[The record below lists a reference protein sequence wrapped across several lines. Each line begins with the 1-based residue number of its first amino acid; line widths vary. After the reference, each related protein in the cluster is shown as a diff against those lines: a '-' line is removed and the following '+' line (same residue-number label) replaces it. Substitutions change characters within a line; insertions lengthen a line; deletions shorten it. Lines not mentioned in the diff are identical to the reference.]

1 MQTSVEPL
9 EGNRVLL
16 TVTVPADEFE
26 QSIDAAYRRFAQ
38 QVRIPGFRPGKAP
51 RRILEQS
58 IPVAEARAQAIK
70 DSLPDYY
77 VEAVGAEEIDVIAAP
92 TLDITEGEHGGDITF
107 TAEVEVRPEVRLT
120 GYDELTV
127 VVEID
132 RATEERVTEQIDAM
146 RERFATL
153 EDSEAAITVGDFA
166 RIDIAGSID
175 GEDVPGLSATDF
187 TYEVGSG
194 ILVDEL
200 DDAIRG
206 TRPGATLEFSA
217 TLPERFGDR
226 AGAEVTFRGEVKA
239 AQQKVLPELTDEWVD
254 ENTDAE
260 TIEALRTDMALRIDL
275 VGKVQAQMS
284 LRDRVLEAVAEIVPV
299 ESPTPLVERE
309 MERRFHDLAHRL
321 EAQGM
326 TIPQYLMAIG
336 QDQETFVAEVR
347 EGATKAVLVD
357 LGLRAVATAES
368 LEATDAEV
376 EAEVERIV
384 SEVKGSTKKV
394 RRQLEQQGVIDAVR
408 FDIARGKALQFLVDH
423 ATVVDQAGEPVDLTL
438 PEPARRADDANDQ
451 NDQDETTETPDV
463 EEQA

>member
-9 EGNRVLL
+9 EGNKVRL
-16 TVTVPADEFE
+16 TVTVPAGEFE

-77 VEAVGAEEIDVIAAP
+77 VEAVGVETIDVIAAP
-92 TLDITEGEHGGDITF
+92 TLDIVSGEEEGDITF

-120 GYDELTV
+120 GYDELEV
-127 VVEID
+127 VVDIES
-132 RATEERVTEQIDAM
+132 ATDERVTEQIDAL

-153 EDSEAAITVGDFA
+153 EDSEAALTVGDFA
-166 RIDIAGSID
+166 RLDIAGSID
-175 GEDVPGLSATDF
+175 GEEVPGLSASDF
-187 TYEVGSG
+187 MYEVGSG

-200 DDAIRG
+200 DEAIRG
-206 TRPGATLEFSA
+206 TRPGATLEFTA
-217 TLPERFGDR
+217 TLPERFGER
-226 AGAEVTFRGEVKA
+226 AGEEVTFRGEVKS

-254 ENTDAE
+254 ENTDSG
-260 TIEALRTDMALRIDL
+260 TVDALRSEMATRIEL

-284 LRDRVLEAVAEIVPV
+284 LRDKVLEAVAGIVPV
-299 ESPTPLVERE
+299 EAPTPLVERE
-309 MERRFHDLAHRL
+309 MERRLHDLAHRL
-321 EAQGM
+321 EHQGM

-336 QDQETFVAEVR
+336 QDQEAFVAEVR
-347 EGATKAVLVD
+347 EGSTKAVLVD
-357 LGLRAVATAES
+357 LGLRAVAAAES
-368 LEATDAEV
+368 LEASDDEV

-384 SEVKGSTKKV
+384 SEVKGSPKKV
-394 RRQLEQQGVIDAVR
+394 RRQLEQQGVIEAVR

-423 ATVVDQAGEPVDLTL
+423 AKVVDQAGDPVDLTL
-438 PEPARRADDANDQ
+438 PEPAATPGDT
-451 NDQDETTETPDV
+451 NDQDETPETPDT

>member
-9 EGNRVLL
+9 EGNKVRL

-38 QVRIPGFRPGKAP
+38 QIRIPGFRPGRAP

-58 IPVAEARAQAIK
+58 IPVTEARAQAIK

-92 TLDITEGEHGGDITF
+92 TLDITAGEEEGDITF

-132 RATEERVTEQIDAM
+132 AATEERVTEQIDAM

-153 EDSEAAITVGDFA
+153 EDSESALTVGDFA
-166 RIDIAGSID
+166 RLDIAGSID

-200 DDAIRG
+200 DEAIRG
-206 TRPGATLEFSA
+206 TRPGATLEFTA
-217 TLPERFGDR
+217 TLPERFGER
-226 AGAEVTFRGEVKA
+226 AGDEVTFRGEVKA
-239 AQQKVLPELTDEWVD
+239 AQQKVLPELTDDWVD

-260 TIEALRTDMALRIDL
+260 TIEALRADMATRIEL

-284 LRDRVLEAVAEIVPV
+284 LRDKVLEAVAEIVPV
-299 ESPTPLVERE
+299 EAPTPLVERE
-309 MERRFHDLAHRL
+309 MERRLHDLAHRL

-357 LGLRAVATAES
+357 LGLRAVAAAES
-368 LEATDAEV
+368 LEATDEEV

-384 SEVKGSTKKV
+384 GEVKGSPKKV

-423 ATVVDQAGEPVDLTL
+423 AKVVDQAGNPVDLTL
-438 PEPARRADDANDQ
+438 PEPSRPADDANDS
-451 NDQDETTETPDV
+451 NEQDETTETPDV

>member
-9 EGNRVLL
+9 EGNKVRL

-77 VEAVGAEEIDVIAAP
+77 VEAVGAETIDVIAAP
-92 TLDITEGEHGGDITF
+92 TLDIVSGEDDGDITF

-120 GYDELTV
+120 GYDELQV
-127 VVEID
+127 VVDLES
-132 RATEERVTEQIDAM
+132 ATDERVTEQIDAL

-153 EDSEAAITVGDFA
+153 EDSEAALTVGDFA
-166 RIDIAGSID
+166 RLDIAGSID
-175 GEDVPGLSATDF
+175 GEEVPGLSASDF
-187 TYEVGSG
+187 MYEVGSG

-200 DDAIRG
+200 DEAIRG
-206 TRPGATLEFSA
+206 TRPGATLEFTA
-217 TLPERFGDR
+217 TLPERFGER
-226 AGAEVTFRGEVKA
+226 AGDEVTFRGEVKS

-254 ENTDAE
+254 ENTESE
-260 TIEALRTDMALRIDL
+260 TVEALRSEMATRIEL
-275 VGKVQAQMS
+275 VGRVQAQMS
-284 LRDRVLEAVAEIVPV
+284 LRDKVLEAVAEIVPV
-299 ESPTPLVERE
+299 EAPTPLVERE
-309 MERRFHDLAHRL
+309 MERRLHDLAHRL
-321 EAQGM
+321 EHQGM

-347 EGATKAVLVD
+347 EGSTKAVLVD
-357 LGLRAVATAES
+357 LGLRAVAAAES
-368 LEATDAEV
+368 LEASDDEV

-384 SEVKGSTKKV
+384 AEVKGSPKKV
-394 RRQLEQQGVIDAVR
+394 RRQLEQQGVIEAVR

-423 ATVVDQAGEPVDLTL
+423 AKVVDQAGDPVDLTL
-438 PEPARRADDANDQ
+438 PEPTVSTDDANDQ
-451 NDQDETTETPDV
+451 TTETPDV

>member
-9 EGNRVLL
+9 EGNKVRL
-16 TVTVPADEFE
+16 TVTVPAGEFE

-77 VEAVGAEEIDVIAAP
+77 VEAVGAETIDVIAAP
-92 TLDITEGEHGGDITF
+92 TLDIVSGEEDGDITF

-120 GYDELTV
+120 GYDELQV
-127 VVEID
+127 VVDIEA
-132 RATEERVTEQIDAM
+132 ATEERVTEQIDAL

-153 EDSEAAITVGDFA
+153 EDSEAALTVGDFA
-166 RIDIAGSID
+166 RLDIAGSID
-175 GEDVPGLSATDF
+175 GEEVPGLSASEF
-187 TYEVGSG
+187 MYEVGSG

-200 DDAIRG
+200 DEAIRG
-206 TRPGATLEFSA
+206 TRPGATLEFTA
-217 TLPERFGDR
+217 TLPERFGER
-226 AGAEVTFRGEVKA
+226 AGDEVTFRGEVKS

-254 ENTDAE
+254 ENTDSA
-260 TIEALRTDMALRIDL
+260 TVDALRSEMATRIEL

-284 LRDRVLEAVAEIVPV
+284 LRDKVLEAVAEIVPV
-299 ESPTPLVERE
+299 EAPNPLVERE
-309 MERRFHDLAHRL
+309 MERRLHDLAHRL
-321 EAQGM
+321 EHQGM

-336 QDQETFVAEVR
+336 QDQESFVAEVR
-347 EGATKAVLVD
+347 EGSTKAVLVD
-357 LGLRAVATAES
+357 LGLRSVASAEA
-368 LEATDAEV
+368 LEATDEEV

-384 SEVKGSTKKV
+384 AEAKGSSKKL
-394 RRQLEQQGVIDAVR
+394 RRQLEQQGIIDAVR

-423 ATVVDQAGEPVDLTL
+423 AQVVDQAGDPVDLTL
-438 PEPARRADDANDQ
+438 PEPPAADASETEND
-451 NDQDETTETPDV
+451 TPETPDT

>member
-9 EGNRVLL
+9 EGNKVRL
-16 TVTVPADEFE
+16 TVTVPAGEFE

-77 VEAVGAEEIDVIAAP
+77 VEAVGVETIDVIAAP
-92 TLDITEGEHGGDITF
+92 TLDIVSGEEEGDITF

-120 GYDELTV
+120 GYDELQV
-127 VVEID
+127 VVDIES
-132 RATEERVTEQIDAM
+132 ATDERVTEQIDAL

-153 EDSEAAITVGDFA
+153 EDSEAALTVGDFA
-166 RIDIAGSID
+166 RLDIAGSID
-175 GEDVPGLSATDF
+175 GEEVPGLSASDF
-187 TYEVGSG
+187 MYEVGSG

-200 DDAIRG
+200 DEAIRG
-206 TRPGATLEFSA
+206 TRPGATLEFTA
-217 TLPERFGDR
+217 TLPERFGER
-226 AGAEVTFRGEVKA
+226 AGDEVTFRGEVKS

-254 ENTDAE
+254 ENTDSE
-260 TIEALRTDMALRIDL
+260 TVDALRSEMATRIEL

-284 LRDRVLEAVAEIVPV
+284 LRDKVLEAVSEIVPV
-299 ESPTPLVERE
+299 EAPTPLVERE
-309 MERRFHDLAHRL
+309 MERRLHDLAHRL
-321 EAQGM
+321 EHQGM

-336 QDQETFVAEVR
+336 QDQEAFVAEVR
-347 EGATKAVLVD
+347 EGSTKAVLVD
-357 LGLRAVATAES
+357 LGLRAVAAAES
-368 LEATDAEV
+368 LEASDDEV

-384 SEVKGSTKKV
+384 SEVKGSPKKV
-394 RRQLEQQGVIDAVR
+394 RRQLEQQGVIEAVR

-423 ATVVDQAGEPVDLTL
+423 AKVVDQAGDPVDLTL
-438 PEPARRADDANDQ
+438 PEPAVSTDDANDQ
-451 NDQDETTETPDV
+451 DVTTETPDV

>member
-9 EGNRVLL
+9 EGNKVRL
-16 TVTVPADEFE
+16 TVTVPAGEFE

-77 VEAVGAEEIDVIAAP
+77 VEAVGAETIDVIAAP
-92 TLDITEGEHGGDITF
+92 TLDIVSGEEEGDITF

-120 GYDELTV
+120 GYDELQV
-127 VVEID
+127 VVDIES
-132 RATEERVTEQIDAM
+132 ATDERVTEQIDAL

-153 EDSEAAITVGDFA
+153 EDSEAALTVGDFA
-166 RIDIAGSID
+166 RLDIAGSID
-175 GEDVPGLSATDF
+175 GEEVPGLSASDF
-187 TYEVGSG
+187 MYEVGSG

-200 DDAIRG
+200 DEAIRG
-206 TRPGATLEFSA
+206 TRPGATLEFTA
-217 TLPERFGDR
+217 TLPERFGER
-226 AGAEVTFRGEVKA
+226 AGDEVTFRGEVKS

-254 ENTDAE
+254 ENTDSE
-260 TIEALRTDMALRIDL
+260 TVDALRSEMATRIEL

-284 LRDRVLEAVAEIVPV
+284 LRDKVLEAVSEIVPV
-299 ESPTPLVERE
+299 EAPTPLVERE
-309 MERRFHDLAHRL
+309 MERRLHDLAHRL
-321 EAQGM
+321 EHQGM

-336 QDQETFVAEVR
+336 QDQEAFVAEVR
-347 EGATKAVLVD
+347 EGSTKAVLVD
-357 LGLRAVATAES
+357 LGLRAVAAAES
-368 LEATDAEV
+368 LEASDDEV

-384 SEVKGSTKKV
+384 SEVKGSPKKV
-394 RRQLEQQGVIDAVR
+394 RRQLEQQGVIEAVR

-423 ATVVDQAGEPVDLTL
+423 AKVVDQAGDPVDLTL
-438 PEPARRADDANDQ
+438 PEPAVSTDDANDQ
-451 NDQDETTETPDV
+451 DVTTETPDV

>member
-9 EGNRVLL
+9 EGNKVRL
-16 TVTVPADEFE
+16 TVTVPAGEFE

-77 VEAVGAEEIDVIAAP
+77 VEAVGAETIDVIAAP
-92 TLDITEGEHGGDITF
+92 TLDIVSGEEEGDITF

-120 GYDELTV
+120 GYDELQV
-127 VVEID
+127 VVDIEA
-132 RATEERVTEQIDAM
+132 ATEERVTEQIDAL

-153 EDSEAAITVGDFA
+153 EDSEAALTVGDFA
-166 RIDIAGSID
+166 RLDIAGSID
-175 GEDVPGLSATDF
+175 GEEVPGLSASDF
-187 TYEVGSG
+187 MYEVGSG

-200 DDAIRG
+200 DEAIRG
-206 TRPGATLEFSA
+206 TRPGATLEFTA
-217 TLPERFGDR
+217 TLPERFGER
-226 AGAEVTFRGEVKA
+226 AGDEVTFRGEVKS

-254 ENTDAE
+254 ENTDSG
-260 TIEALRTDMALRIDL
+260 TVDALRAEMATRIEL

-284 LRDRVLEAVAEIVPV
+284 LRDKVLEAVAEIVPV
-299 ESPTPLVERE
+299 EAPTPLVERE
-309 MERRFHDLAHRL
+309 MERRLHDLAHRL
-321 EAQGM
+321 EHQGM

-336 QDQETFVAEVR
+336 QDQEAFVAEVR
-347 EGATKAVLVD
+347 EGSTKAVLVD
-357 LGLRAVATAES
+357 LGLRAVAAAEA
-368 LEATDAEV
+368 LEASDDEV

-384 SEVKGSTKKV
+384 SEVKGSPKKV
-394 RRQLEQQGVIDAVR
+394 RRQLEQQGVIEAVR

-423 ATVVDQAGEPVDLTL
+423 AKVVDQAGDPVDLTL
-438 PEPARRADDANDQ
+438 PEPAVSTDDANDQ
-451 NDQDETTETPDV
+451 DVTTETPDV

>member
-9 EGNRVLL
+9 EGNKVRL
-16 TVTVPADEFE
+16 TVTVPAGEFE

-77 VEAVGAEEIDVIAAP
+77 VEAVGAETIDVIAAP
-92 TLDITEGEHGGDITF
+92 TLDIVSGEEEGDITF

-120 GYDELTV
+120 GYDELQV
-127 VVEID
+127 VVDIES
-132 RATEERVTEQIDAM
+132 ATDERVTEQIDAL

-153 EDSEAAITVGDFA
+153 EDSEAALTVGDFA
-166 RIDIAGSID
+166 RLDIAGSID
-175 GEDVPGLSATDF
+175 GEEVPGLSASDF
-187 TYEVGSG
+187 MYEVGSG

-200 DDAIRG
+200 DEAIRG
-206 TRPGATLEFSA
+206 TRPGATLEFTA
-217 TLPERFGDR
+217 TLPERFGER
-226 AGAEVTFRGEVKA
+226 AGDEVTFRGEVKS

-254 ENTDAE
+254 ENTDSA
-260 TIEALRTDMALRIDL
+260 TVDALRSEMATRIEL

-284 LRDRVLEAVAEIVPV
+284 LRDKVLEAVAGIVPV
-299 ESPTPLVERE
+299 EAPTPLVERE
-309 MERRFHDLAHRL
+309 MERRLHDLAHRL
-321 EAQGM
+321 EHQGM

-336 QDQETFVAEVR
+336 QDQEAFVAEVR
-347 EGATKAVLVD
+347 EGSTKAVLVD
-357 LGLRAVATAES
+357 LGLRAVAAAES
-368 LEATDAEV
+368 LEASDDEV

-384 SEVKGSTKKV
+384 SEVKGSPKKV
-394 RRQLEQQGVIDAVR
+394 RRQLEQQGVIEAVR

-423 ATVVDQAGEPVDLTL
+423 AKVVDQAGDPVDLTL
-438 PEPARRADDANDQ
+438 PEPAVSTDDANDQ
-451 NDQDETTETPDV
+451 DVTTETPDV

>member
-9 EGNRVLL
+9 EGNKVRL

-77 VEAVGAEEIDVIAAP
+77 VEAVGAETIDVIAAP
-92 TLDITEGEHGGDITF
+92 TLDIVSGEEEGDITF

-120 GYDELTV
+120 GYDELQV
-127 VVEID
+127 VVD
-132 RATEERVTEQIDAM
+132 LDSATDERVTEQIDAL

-153 EDSEAAITVGDFA
+153 EDSEAALTVGDFA
-166 RIDIAGSID
+166 RLDIAGSID
-175 GEDVPGLSATDF
+175 GEEVPGLSASDF
-187 TYEVGSG
+187 MYEVGSG

-200 DDAIRG
+200 DEAIRG
-206 TRPGATLEFSA
+206 TRPGATLEFTA
-217 TLPERFGDR
+217 TLPERFGER
-226 AGAEVTFRGEVKA
+226 AGDEVTFRGEVKS

-254 ENTDAE
+254 ENTDSE
-260 TIEALRTDMALRIDL
+260 TVEALRSEMATRIEL
-275 VGKVQAQMS
+275 VGRVQAQMS
-284 LRDRVLEAVAEIVPV
+284 LRDKVLEAVAEIVPV
-299 ESPTPLVERE
+299 EAPSPLVERE
-309 MERRFHDLAHRL
+309 MERRLHDLAHRL
-321 EAQGM
+321 EHQGM

-347 EGATKAVLVD
+347 EGSTKAVLVD
-357 LGLRAVATAES
+357 LGLRAVAAAES
-368 LEATDAEV
+368 LEASDDEV

-384 SEVKGSTKKV
+384 AEVKGSPKKV
-394 RRQLEQQGVIDAVR
+394 RRQLEQQGVIEAVR

-423 ATVVDQAGEPVDLTL
+423 AKVVDQAGDPVDLTL
-438 PEPARRADDANDQ
+438 PEPTVSTDDANDQ
-451 NDQDETTETPDV
+451 TTETPDV

>member
-9 EGNRVLL
+9 EGNKVRL
-16 TVTVPADEFE
+16 TVTVPAGEFE

-77 VEAVGAEEIDVIAAP
+77 VEAVGVETIDVIAAP
-92 TLDITEGEHGGDITF
+92 TLDIVSGEEEGDITF

-120 GYDELTV
+120 GYDELQV
-127 VVEID
+127 VVDIES
-132 RATEERVTEQIDAM
+132 ATDERVTEQIDAL

-153 EDSEAAITVGDFA
+153 EDSEAALTVGDFA
-166 RIDIAGSID
+166 RLDIAGSID
-175 GEDVPGLSATDF
+175 GEEVPGLSASDF
-187 TYEVGSG
+187 MYEVGSG

-200 DDAIRG
+200 DEAIRG
-206 TRPGATLEFSA
+206 TRPGATLEFTA
-217 TLPERFGDR
+217 TLPERFGER
-226 AGAEVTFRGEVKA
+226 AGDEVTFRGEVKS

-254 ENTDAE
+254 ENTDSA
-260 TIEALRTDMALRIDL
+260 TVDALRSEMATRIEL

-284 LRDRVLEAVAEIVPV
+284 LRDKVLEAVSEIVPV
-299 ESPTPLVERE
+299 EAPTPLVERE
-309 MERRFHDLAHRL
+309 MERRLHDLAHRL
-321 EAQGM
+321 EHQGM

-336 QDQETFVAEVR
+336 QDQEAFVAEVR
-347 EGATKAVLVD
+347 EGSTKAVLVD
-357 LGLRAVATAES
+357 LGLRAVAAAES
-368 LEATDAEV
+368 LEASDDEV

-384 SEVKGSTKKV
+384 SEVKGSPKKV
-394 RRQLEQQGVIDAVR
+394 RRQLEQQGVIEAVR

-423 ATVVDQAGEPVDLTL
+423 AKVVDQAGDPVDLTL
-438 PEPARRADDANDQ
+438 PEPAVSTDDANDQ
-451 NDQDETTETPDV
+451 DVTTETPDV

>member
-9 EGNRVLL
+9 EGNKVRL
-16 TVTVPADEFE
+16 TVTVPAGEFE

-77 VEAVGAEEIDVIAAP
+77 VEAVGVETIDVIAAP
-92 TLDITEGEHGGDITF
+92 TLDIVSGEEEGDITF

-120 GYDELTV
+120 GYDELQV
-127 VVEID
+127 VVDIEA
-132 RATEERVTEQIDAM
+132 ATDERVSEQIDAL

-153 EDSEAAITVGDFA
+153 EDSEDALTVGDFA
-166 RIDIAGSID
+166 RLDIAGSID
-175 GEDVPGLSATDF
+175 GEEIPGLSASDF
-187 TYEVGSG
+187 MYEVGSG

-200 DDAIRG
+200 DEAIRG
-206 TRPGATLEFSA
+206 TRPGATLEFTA
-217 TLPERFGDR
+217 TLPERFGER
-226 AGAEVTFRGEVKA
+226 AGDEVTFRGEVKS

-254 ENTDAE
+254 ENTDSA
-260 TIEALRTDMALRIDL
+260 TVDALRSEMATRIEL

-284 LRDRVLEAVAEIVPV
+284 LRDKVLEAVAEIVPV
-299 ESPTPLVERE
+299 EAPNPLVERE
-309 MERRFHDLAHRL
+309 MERRLHDLAHRL
-321 EAQGM
+321 EHQGM

-336 QDQETFVAEVR
+336 QDQEAFVAEVR
-347 EGATKAVLVD
+347 EGSTKAVLVD
-357 LGLRAVATAES
+357 LGLRAVAAAES
-368 LEATDAEV
+368 LEASDDEV

-384 SEVKGSTKKV
+384 AEVKGSPKKV
-394 RRQLEQQGVIDAVR
+394 RRQLEQQGVIEAVR

-423 ATVVDQAGEPVDLTL
+423 AKVVDQAGDPVDLTL
-438 PEPARRADDANDQ
+438 PEPPAADASETEND
-451 NDQDETTETPDV
+451 TPETPDT

>member
-9 EGNRVLL
+9 EGNRVRL

-58 IPVAEARAQAIK
+58 IPVAEARAQALK

-77 VEAVGAEEIDVIAAP
+77 VEAVGAETLDVIAAP
-92 TLDITEGEHGGDITF
+92 TLDITDGEAGGDVTF

-120 GYDELTV
+120 GYDELRV
-127 VVEID
+127 VVDLES
-132 RATEERVTEQIDAM
+132 ATDERVSEQIDAM

-153 EDSEAAITVGDFA
+153 EDSESALTVGDFA
-166 RIDIAGSID
+166 RIDIAAYD
-175 GEDVPGLSATDF
+175 GDDEIPGLSASDF

-200 DDAIRG
+200 DEAIRG
-206 TRPGATLEFSA
+206 TRPGATLEFTA
-217 TLPERFGDR
+217 TLPERFGER
-226 AGAEVTFRGEVKA
+226 AGDEVTFRGEVKA

-254 ENTDAE
+254 EHTESE
-260 TIEALRTDMALRIDL
+260 TVDALRAEMATRIEL
-275 VGKVQAQMS
+275 VGRVQAQMS
-284 LRDRVLEAVAEIVPV
+284 LRDKVLEAVAEIVPV
-299 ESPTPLVERE
+299 EAPAPLVERE
-309 MERRFHDLAHRL
+309 MERRLHDLAHRL
-321 EAQGM
+321 EHQGM

-336 QDQETFVAEVR
+336 QDQESFVAEVR
-347 EGATKAVLVD
+347 EGSTKAVLVD
-357 LGLRAVATAES
+357 LGLRSVASAEA
-368 LEATDAEV
+368 LEATDEEV

-384 SEVKGSTKKV
+384 AEAKGSSKKL
-394 RRQLEQQGVIDAVR
+394 RRQLEQQGIIDAVR

-423 ATVVDQAGEPVDLTL
+423 AQVVDQAGNPVDLTL
-438 PEPARRADDANDQ
+438 PEPAGPADDSND
-451 NDQDETTETPDV
+451 TPDTPDTPV

>member
-9 EGNRVLL
+9 EGNKVRL

-38 QVRIPGFRPGKAP
+38 QARIPGFRPGKAP

-77 VEAVGAEEIDVIAAP
+77 VEAVGAETIDVIAAP
-92 TLDITEGEHGGDITF
+92 TLDIVSGEEEGDITF

-120 GYDELTV
+120 GYDELQV
-127 VVEID
+127 VVD
-132 RATEERVTEQIDAM
+132 LDSATDERVTEQIDAL

-153 EDSEAAITVGDFA
+153 EDSEAALTVGDFA
-166 RIDIAGSID
+166 RLDIAGSID
-175 GEDVPGLSATDF
+175 GEEVPGLSASDF
-187 TYEVGSG
+187 MYEVGSG

-200 DDAIRG
+200 DEAIRG
-206 TRPGATLEFSA
+206 TRPGATLEFTA
-217 TLPERFGDR
+217 TLPERFGER
-226 AGAEVTFRGEVKA
+226 AGDEVTFRGEVKS

-254 ENTDAE
+254 ENTDSE
-260 TIEALRTDMALRIDL
+260 TVEALRSEMATRIEL
-275 VGKVQAQMS
+275 VGRVQAQMS
-284 LRDRVLEAVAEIVPV
+284 LRDKVLEAVAEIVPV
-299 ESPTPLVERE
+299 EAPTPLVERE
-309 MERRFHDLAHRL
+309 MERRLHDLAHRL
-321 EAQGM
+321 EHQGM

-347 EGATKAVLVD
+347 EGSTKAVLVD
-357 LGLRAVATAES
+357 LGLRAVAAAES
-368 LEATDAEV
+368 LEASDDEV

-384 SEVKGSTKKV
+384 AEVKGSPKKV
-394 RRQLEQQGVIDAVR
+394 RRQLEQQGVIEAVR

-423 ATVVDQAGEPVDLTL
+423 AKVVDQAGDPVDLTL
-438 PEPARRADDANDQ
+438 PEPTVSTDDANDQ
-451 NDQDETTETPDV
+451 TTETPDV